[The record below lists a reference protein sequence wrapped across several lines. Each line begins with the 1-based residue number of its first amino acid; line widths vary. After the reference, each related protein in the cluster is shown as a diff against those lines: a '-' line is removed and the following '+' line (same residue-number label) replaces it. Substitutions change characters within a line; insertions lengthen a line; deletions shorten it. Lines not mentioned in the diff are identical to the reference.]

1 VRSTDAEGLVLV
13 AVSWLI
19 SCKPALKRDRRE
31 REDDEEARASARRLC
46 CGAHPCGGCDGGQP
60 RDEDRRAR
68 RVVHRREPLYRCDG
82 EGGDAAGGFHI
93 TGTGTGTATTS
104 DGFSGRF
111 TFWFGGNVRPD
122 GSFNETFTNSNT
134 LGDGSGARILITVAS
149 HVTIANGEL
158 RVEHEQVNFR
168 CVGKT
173 A

>member
-1 VRSTDAEGLVLV
+1 MRKLALLLGAFAAALTLAAAATAGSPAMKIDVPDESFTDVNP
-13 AVSWLI
+13 
-19 SCKPALKRDRRE
+19 CT
-31 REDDEEARASARRLC
+31 
-46 CGAHPCGGCDGGQP
+46 GATVTVTLHYKTFVI
-60 RDEDRRAR
+60 R
-68 RVVHRREPLYRCDG
+68 

>member
-1 VRSTDAEGLVLV
+1 MRKLALLLGAFAAALTLAAAATAGSPAMKIDVPDESFTDVNP
-13 AVSWLI
+13 
-19 SCKPALKRDRRE
+19 CT
-31 REDDEEARASARRLC
+31 
-46 CGAHPCGGCDGGQP
+46 GATVTVTLHYTTFVI
-60 RDEDRRAR
+60 R
-68 RVVHRREPLYRCDG
+68 